1 MGFCTISNVAFRA
14 ENVDRINR
22 NAFGRTEVHMHD
34 GRSYIFDM
42 PLAEVVMLVN
52 AADAGRKALSE
63 HSDA

>member
-1 MGFCTISNVAFRA
+1 MGFCMISNVAFRA

-34 GRSYIFDM
+34 GRSYIFDV

-52 AADAGRKALSE
+52 AEASLAGRKALSE
-63 HSDA
+63 AE